1 MLTKTLLLTLLA
13 LIAPLCAAAP
23 VSQAIGYEID
33 GQQFEGRLVYDDAS
47 RKLRPGLVMAPNW
60 LGPTAA
66 AFKQAQEIAS
76 KDYVI
81 FVADMYGTAVRPK
94 SADEAGVASKALYG
108 DPAAMR
114 ARINR
119 TLEVLKAQAG
129 KAPLDLKRI
138 GAIGFCFGG
147 ANVLELAR
155 SGADI
160 AGVVTFHGSLKKV
173 SPEPSKPITAKIL
186 ALHGADD
193 PYVDAA
199 QVAGFEQEMRDA
211 GTDWQLVKFGGAAHS
226 FTDPDA
232 HLAGRAEYNPVVA
245 QRGFRLMR
253 EFFNEAFAGQHS

>member
-1 MLTKTLLLTLLA
+1 MLKKTLLVPLLTLIA
-13 LIAPLCAAAP
+13 LPCAAAP
-23 VSQAIGYEID
+23 VSEVIRYEI
-33 GQQFEGRLVYDDAS
+33 GEQKFEGRLVYDNAS
-47 RKLRPGLVMAPNW
+47 KQLRPGLVMAPNW
-60 LGPTAA
+60 LGPTDA
-66 AFKQAQEIAS
+66 AFRQAQEIAG

-94 SADEAGVASKALYG
+94 NTDEAGAAAKAMYG

-114 ARINR
+114 ARINKA
-119 TLEVLKAQAG
+119 LEVLKAQAG

-155 SGADI
+155 GGADI

-193 PYVDAA
+193 PYVPAD
-199 QVAGFEQEMRDA
+199 QVAGFEQEMREA
-211 GTDWQLVKFGGAAHS
+211 KADWQLVKFGGAVHS

-232 HLAGRAEYNPVVA
+232 HLAGQADYNPVA
-245 QRGFRLMR
+245 AKRAFRLMR
-253 EFFNEAFAGQHS
+253 EFFSETFADKR